1 MLGNLLSNI
10 REKKGLSKTS
20 ISEVTGINV
29 GHLTHIE
36 KGERN
41 PSQKALRDICRALDI
56 PYQPVSYTYDKQ
68 LTEEQKRFN
77 LIDSVPYNTVPL
89 VTSVMDMVICPS
101 SIPDASMAFIMPDDS
116 MKASIPRGSV
126 AFVELNTIPAHRELG
141 LFKYHDSILVR
152 RAIYRKYKVILKSD
166 NLLTKDII
174 IEDGSQLTVIGKIHV
189 EN

>member
-1 MLGNLLSNI
+1 
-10 REKKGLSKTS
+10 
-20 ISEVTGINV
+20 
-29 GHLTHIE
+29 
-36 KGERN
+36 
-41 PSQKALRDICRALDI
+41 
-56 PYQPVSYTYDKQ
+56 
-68 LTEEQKRFN
+68 
-77 LIDSVPYNTVPL
+77 
-89 VTSVMDMVICPS
+89 MDMVICPS

-152 RAIYRKYKVILKSD
+152 RAIYRKYKVILKAD

>member
-56 PYQPVSYTYDKQ
+56 PYQPVSYTYDKE

-89 VTSVMDMVICPS
+89 VTGVMDMV
-101 SIPDASMAFIMPDDS
+101 
-116 MKASIPRGSV
+116 
-126 AFVELNTIPAHRELG
+126 
-141 LFKYHDSILVR
+141 
-152 RAIYRKYKVILKSD
+152 
-166 NLLTKDII
+166 
-174 IEDGSQLTVIGKIHV
+174 
-189 EN
+189 